1 MKVICSVEGCGK
13 QARTKGLC
21 ANHYQTLWRTG
32 SVDGKLPERYGE
44 KTKHPL
50 YITWHKAFMAGL
62 MCDEWRDFWRFVKEI
77 GVKPADG
84 KYRISRLDKGSPY
97 STSNCVWK
105 RVDVSRNPGE
115 SEASYQKRR
124 IEGGARKREPYTY
137 AKGLKANHGMTVEEY
152 EAMVAAQGN
161 LCAMCGRPERRT
173 DPKGQIKRLAVDHCH
188 TSLKR
193 RALLCAAC
201 NTALGLL
208 EDRIDLFEKAIAYL
222 KDHSG

>member
-1 MKVICSVEGCGK
+1 VKKICSVEGCGK

-32 SVDGKLPERYGE
+32 SVEGRLPEKYGE

-50 YITWHKAFMAGL
+50 YTTWIKAFLAGR
-62 MCDEWRDFWRFVKEI
+62 MGEEWHDFWRFVEEI
-77 GVKPADG
+77 GPRPTDG
-84 KYRISRLDKGSPY
+84 KYRIKRLDESAPY
-97 STSNCVWK
+97 SSSNCVWK
-105 RVDVSRNPGE
+105 RVDVSRSAGE
-115 SEASYQKRR
+115 SEASYQRR
-124 IEGGARKREPYTY
+124 RKEGGASKRPPYTY
-137 AKGLKANHGMTVEEY
+137 ALGLKRNHGMTVEEY
-152 EAMVAAQGN
+152 EAMVVAQGN

-188 TSLKR
+188 KSQRR

-208 EDRIDLFEKAIAYL
+208 EDRVDLFEKAIAYL